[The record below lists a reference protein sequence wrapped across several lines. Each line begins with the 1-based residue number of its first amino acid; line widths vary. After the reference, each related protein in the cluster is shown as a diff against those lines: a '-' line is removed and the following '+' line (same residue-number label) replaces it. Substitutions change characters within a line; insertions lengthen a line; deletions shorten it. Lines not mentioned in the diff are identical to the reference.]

1 MTGHHN
7 DKSGCTHKKA
17 AVRPDLRV
25 AAGAYPPKNGIF
37 LVLAN
42 QISHNLKGSNNREQ
56 LVRYEVFG
64 VLLERAGRLSLGGL
78 FPKTSP
84 LPSFSGS

>member
-25 AAGAYPPKNGIF
+25 AAGAVKYPKT
-37 LVLAN
+37 
-42 QISHNLKGSNNREQ
+42 
-56 LVRYEVFG
+56 
-64 VLLERAGRLSLGGL
+64 GL
-78 FPKTSP
+78 FFRDGFLFFRFYFAVRLGFGKCNKRRELFLYRS
-84 LPSFSGS
+84 LY